1 MTRNRLHS
9 YKEAV
14 KAEAVALQEELPDLL
29 EKYRLVAPE
38 LSSEDNIGLEKN
50 FKWLRACVAM
60 VGCWGSFS

>member
-14 KAEAVALQEELPDLL
+14 KAEAAALQELPDLL
-29 EKYRLVAPE
+29 EKYMLVASE

>member
-14 KAEAVALQEELPDLL
+14 KAEAAALQELPDLL
-29 EKYRLVAPE
+29 EKYMLVASE

-50 FKWLRACVAM
+50 FKLLRACIAM

>member
-14 KAEAVALQEELPDLL
+14 KAEVAALQELPDLL
-29 EKYRLVAPE
+29 EKYMLVASE